1 MVAAHLQSAQ
11 ALGGGARTSGM
22 VSLYP
27 QPETARV
34 LVVDDDARVLGDLRR
49 ALAERTWDIVTARD
63 ADAALGVLETGPVD
77 VVIADMHLDAMTGAT
92 LLGAVQQRYPD
103 VARII
108 MSGRVDAREV
118 LRAVPFAHQFLSK
131 PVDTDALNWT
141 LRRSCALRRLL
152 TNEAIRAAVGASN
165 EMPAAPATYL
175 RLKRLL
181 RDPNVALSEVSSV
194 VERDVG
200 ISARILQ
207 LVSSAFFGMSRRTK
221 SVHAAVSHLGVETM
235 RSLVLALEIVRMF
248 REGSAVK
255 GFSIEALQRRSF
267 VAAKLARGF
276 AESKDADDAF
286 LAGMLHGI
294 GQLVIAERIP
304 ARYEEV
310 LARARAERRTL
321 QDMERA
327 LLGATHAEVA
337 AYLLGLWGLPQPV
350 VEAVMHHEEPWRLDG
365 TRLGI
370 AGAVYLGSVLAD
382 RSEAP
387 LCSGTLA
394 VPPGHLNA
402 DYLKSV
408 GLLES
413 LPMLRS
419 IARRAS
425 TAV

>member
-1 MVAAHLQSAQ
+1 
-11 ALGGGARTSGM
+11 M

-27 QPETARV
+27 QPDRARM
-34 LVVDDDARVLGDLRR
+34 LVVDDDARVLGELRR
-49 ALAERTWDIVTARD
+49 ALAERTWEIVTARD
-63 ADAALGVLETGPVD
+63 ADGALAALETGPVD

-108 MSGRVDAREV
+108 MSGQIDAREV
-118 LRAVPFAHQFLSK
+118 MRAVPFAHQFLTK

-141 LRRSCALRRLL
+141 LRRACALRRLL
-152 TNEAIRAAVGASN
+152 TNEVIRAAMGASN

-181 RDPNVALSEVSSV
+181 RDPNVALSEVATV

-207 LVSSAFFGMSRRTK
+207 LVSSAFFGLSRRTT
-221 SVHAAVSHLGVETM
+221 SVHAAVSHLGVETL

-248 REGSAVK
+248 REGSAVR
-255 GFSIEALQRRSF
+255 GFSVEALQRRSF

-276 AESKDADDAF
+276 AEGPHADDAF

-294 GQLVIAERIP
+294 GQLVIAERVP
-304 ARYEEV
+304 ARYAEV
-310 LARARAERRTL
+310 LARVRAERRTL
-321 QDMERA
+321 QDMERSM
-327 LLGATHAEVA
+327 LGATHAEVA

-350 VEAVMHHEEPWRLDG
+350 VEAVMYHQEPWRLDG
-365 TRLGI
+365 SRLGI

-382 RSEAP
+382 RPEAP

-394 VPPGHLNA
+394 VPPGHLNG
-402 DYLKSV
+402 DYLRSV
-408 GLLES
+408 GLTES

-419 IARRAS
+419 IARRAA
-425 TAV
+425 TAF